1 MAVIDGNNLR
11 TTDANNELLI
21 LGAAEVEAAL
31 SGRELDVIDTVR
43 RAYEA
48 HAAGLSSLPHSMFL
62 RFPDNASDRI
72 IALPGYLG
80 DGFEIAGLKWIA
92 SVPGNVERGIDRA
105 SAVVIINDRA
115 TGRPKAILEGS
126 IISARRTAASAA
138 LAGKVL
144 HGETAPEAIGVVG
157 CGPIAFE
164 IVRSLRAVW
173 PGSASNTARF
183 LVFDL
188 NPLRAAEFCARC
200 AALHPC
206 ATFEVAATQDD
217 LLATSPVVAFATTAG
232 TPHLGDL
239 SICPQGATILH
250 ISLRDLTAEVILA
263 ADNIVD
269 DADHV
274 SRAATSIHL
283 AEQKVGNRDFIRC
296 ALADITA
303 GRQPAR
309 VDRTRPA
316 IFSPFGLGVLDLALA
331 QMVLDDAA
339 RSGGGVR
346 ISGFLPS

>member
-1 MAVIDGNNLR
+1 MAVSE
-11 TTDANNELLI
+11 AMNELLI
-21 LGAAEVEAAL
+21 LGAAEIETAL
-31 SGRELDVIDTVR
+31 SGRELEVIDTVR

-48 HAAGLSSLPHSMFL
+48 HAEGLSSLPHSMFL
-62 RFPDNASDRI
+62 RFPGNDSDRI
-72 IALPGYLG
+72 IALPAYLG

-92 SVPGNVERGIDRA
+92 SVPGNVARGIDRA
-105 SAVVIINDRA
+105 SAVVIINDRT
-115 TGRPKAILEGS
+115 TGRPRAILEGS

-138 LAGKVL
+138 LAGKTL
-144 HGETAPEAIGVVG
+144 HGEMAPDAIGVVG

-173 PGSASNTARF
+173 PDAARF

-188 NPLRAAEFCARC
+188 NATRAAEFCARC
-200 AALHPC
+200 EALHVG
-206 ATFEVAATQDD
+206 ARFEVARTLAD
-217 LLATSPVVAFATTAG
+217 LLAASPVVAFATTAG
-232 TPHLGDL
+232 TPHLSDL
-239 SICPQGATILH
+239 SICPAGATILH
-250 ISLRDLTAEVILA
+250 ISLRDLTPEVILA
-263 ADNIVD
+263 ADNVVD

-274 SRAATSIHL
+274 SRAATSVHL
-283 AEQKVGNRDFIRC
+283 AEQQVGNRDFIRC
-296 ALADITA
+296 SLADITA

>member
-1 MAVIDGNNLR
+1 MAVSE
-11 TTDANNELLI
+11 AMNELLI
-21 LGAAEVEAAL
+21 LGAAEIEAAL
-31 SGRELDVIDTVR
+31 TGHELEIVETVR

-48 HAAGLSSLPHSMFL
+48 HAAGMSSLPHSLFL
-62 RFPDNASDRI
+62 RFPDNDSDRI

-92 SVPGNVERGIDRA
+92 SMPGNVAKGIERA
-105 SAVVIINDRA
+105 SAVVIVNDRA
-115 TGRPKAILEGS
+115 TGRPRAILEGS

-138 LAGKVL
+138 LAGKTL
-144 HGETAPEAIGVVG
+144 HGETAPETIGVVG

-173 PGSASNTARF
+173 SDAAKF

-188 NPLRAAEFCARC
+188 NAARAAEFCARC
-200 AALHPC
+200 EALH
-206 ATFEVAATQDD
+206 AGARFAVAGSLAD
-217 LLATSPVVAFATTAG
+217 LLAASPVTAFATTAG
-232 TPHLGDL
+232 TPHLSDL
-239 SICPQGATILH
+239 SICPPGATILH
-250 ISLRDLTAEVILA
+250 ISLRDLTADVILA
-263 ADNIVD
+263 ADNVVD

-274 SRAATSIHL
+274 SRASTSIHL
-283 AEQKVGNRDFIRC
+283 AEQKTGNRDFIRC

-309 VDRTRPA
+309 VDRTRPV

-331 QMVLDDAA
+331 QMVLNDAA

>member
-1 MAVIDGNNLR
+1 MALDER
-11 TTDANNELLI
+11 QNELLI

-31 SGRELDVIDTVR
+31 TGRELEVIDTVR

-48 HAAGLSSLPHSMFL
+48 HADGKSALPHSMFL
-62 RFPDNASDRI
+62 RFPGNDSDRI
-72 IALPGYLG
+72 IALPAYLG

-92 SVPGNVERGIDRA
+92 SVPGNVARGIDRA
-105 SAVVIINDRA
+105 SAVVIVNDRA
-115 TGRPKAILEGS
+115 TGRPRAILEGS

-144 HGETAPEAIGVVG
+144 HGETPPETIGVVG

-173 PGSASNTARF
+173 PGATKF

-188 NPLRAAEFCARC
+188 NAERAAEFCARC
-200 AALHPC
+200 AALHGGT
-206 ATFEVAATQDD
+206 TFSVAASQGE
-217 LLATSPVVAFATTAG
+217 LLAACPVVAFATTAG

-239 SICPQGATILH
+239 SVCPAGATILH
-250 ISLRDLTAEVILA
+250 ISLRDLTPEVILA
-263 ADNIVD
+263 ADNVVD

-274 SRAATSIHL
+274 SRASTSIHL
-283 AEQKVGNRDFIRC
+283 AEQKVGHRDFIRC

-316 IFSPFGLGVLDLALA
+316 IFSPFGLGVLDLALS

>member
-1 MAVIDGNNLR
+1 MALDSSAEAGQG
-11 TTDANNELLI
+11 NELLI

-31 SGRELDVIDTVR
+31 AGREVEVIDTVR

-62 RFPDNASDRI
+62 RFPDNDSDRI

-92 SVPGNVERGIDRA
+92 SVPGNVARGIDRA
-105 SAVVIINDRA
+105 SAVVIVNDRA
-115 TGRPKAILEGS
+115 TGRPRAILEGS

-144 HGETAPEAIGVVG
+144 HGESAPETIGVVG

-173 PGSASNTARF
+173 PEANRF

-188 NPLRAAEFCARC
+188 NPARAAEFCARC
-200 AALHPC
+200 EALHTG
-206 ATFEVAATQDD
+206 ARFEVAPTMAE
-217 LLATSPVVAFATTAG
+217 LLAASPVTAFATTAG
-232 TPHLGDL
+232 TPHLSDL
-239 SICPQGATILH
+239 SICPRGAVILH
-250 ISLRDLTAEVILA
+250 ISLRDLAPEVILA
-263 ADNIVD
+263 SDNVVD

-274 SRAATSIHL
+274 SRASTSIHL
-283 AEQKVGNRDFIRC
+283 AEQKTGNRDFIRC
-296 ALADITA
+296 PLADITA

-309 VDRTRPA
+309 VDRERPV

-331 QMVLDDAA
+331 QMVLDDVA

>member
-1 MAVIDGNNLR
+1 MALDGWGSEPM
-11 TTDANNELLI
+11 NELLI

-31 SGRELDVIDTVR
+31 ADRELAIIETVR

-48 HAAGLSSLPHSMFL
+48 HAEGASSLPHSMFL
-62 RFPDNASDRI
+62 RFPDNERDRI
-72 IALPGYLG
+72 IALPAYLG

-105 SAVVIINDRA
+105 SAVIIINDRA
-115 TGRPKAILEGS
+115 TGRPRAILEGS

-138 LAGKVL
+138 LAGQVL
-144 HGETAPEAIGVVG
+144 HGAAAPEAIGVVG

-164 IVRSLRAVW
+164 IVRSLVAAW
-173 PGSASNTARF
+173 PAAACFS
-183 LVFDL
+183 VFDL
-188 NPLRAAEFCARC
+188 NPVRAAEFAARC
-200 AALHPC
+200 AALHVG
-206 ATFEVAATQDD
+206 ARFEVASTVAD
-217 LLATSPVVAFATTAG
+217 LLAASQVTAFATTAG
-232 TPHLGDL
+232 TPHLSDL
-239 SICPQGATILH
+239 SICPRGATILH
-250 ISLRDLTAEVILA
+250 ISLRDLAPEVILA
-263 ADNIVD
+263 SDNIVD

-274 SRAATSIHL
+274 SRASTSIHL
-283 AEQKVGNRDFIRC
+283 AEQRVGHREFIRC

-309 VDRTRPA
+309 VDRDRLA

>member
-1 MAVIDGNNLR
+1 MAV
-11 TTDANNELLI
+11 TAAKTQENELLI

-31 SGRELDVIDTVR
+31 SGRDLEVIDTVR

-48 HAAGLSSLPHSMFL
+48 HAEGKSSLPHSIFL
-62 RFPDNASDRI
+62 RFPDNDSDRI
-72 IALPGYLG
+72 IGLPGYLG

-92 SVPGNVERGIDRA
+92 SMPGNVAKGIDRA

-115 TGRPKAILEGS
+115 TGRPRAILEGS

-138 LAGKVL
+138 LAGRTL
-144 HGETAPEAIGVVG
+144 HGETAPETIGVVG

-173 PGSASNTARF
+173 PEAAHFR
-183 LVFDL
+183 VFDL
-188 NPLRAAEFCARC
+188 NAARAAEFCGRC
-200 AALHPC
+200 AALH
-206 ATFEVAATQDD
+206 AGARFEVAGSMAD
-217 LLATSPVVAFATTAG
+217 LLAASPVVAFATTAG
-232 TPHLGDL
+232 TPHLSDL
-239 SICPQGATILH
+239 SICPEGATILH
-250 ISLRDLTAEVILA
+250 ISLRDLAPEVILA

-274 SRAATSIHL
+274 SRASTSIHL
-283 AEQKVGNRDFIRC
+283 ADQKVGNRDFIRC

-346 ISGFLPS
+346 VSGFLPS

>member
-1 MAVIDGNNLR
+1 MAV
-11 TTDANNELLI
+11 TEATNELLI

-48 HAAGLSSLPHSMFL
+48 HAEGKSSLPHSMFL

-72 IALPGYLG
+72 IALPAYLG

-92 SVPGNVERGIDRA
+92 SVPGNVARGIDRA
-105 SAVVIINDRA
+105 SAVVIINDRE

-144 HGETAPEAIGVVG
+144 HGETAPESIGIVG

-173 PGSASNTARF
+173 PAAARF

-188 NPLRAAEFCARC
+188 NPARAAEFCTRC
-200 AALHPC
+200 AALHVG
-206 ATFEVAATQDD
+206 ARFEVAQSQAD
-217 LLATSPVVAFATTAG
+217 LLAASPVVAFATTAG

-239 SICPQGATILH
+239 SICPLGATILH
-250 ISLRDLTAEVILA
+250 ISLRDLTPEVILA

-316 IFSPFGLGVLDLALA
+316 IFSPFGLGVLDLALS

-346 ISGFLPS
+346 VSGFLPS

>member
-1 MAVIDGNNLR
+1 MAVNE
-11 TTDANNELLI
+11 ANNELLI
-21 LGAAEVEAAL
+21 VGAAEVEAAL
-31 SGRELDVIDTVR
+31 TGRELEVIDAVR

-48 HAAGLSSLPHSMFL
+48 HAEGKSSLPHSMFL

-144 HGETAPEAIGVVG
+144 HGEAPPDAVGVVG

-173 PGSASNTARF
+173 PEAGRF

-188 NPLRAAEFCARC
+188 NPERAAEFCRRC
-200 AALHPC
+200 AALH
-206 ATFEVAATQDD
+206 AGARFEVAASQKD
-217 LLATSPVVAFATTAG
+217 LLAASPVVAFATTAG

-239 SICPQGATILH
+239 SVCPEGATILH
-250 ISLRDLTAEVILA
+250 ISLRDLTPEVILA

-274 SRAATSIHL
+274 SRASTSIHL

-339 RSGGGVR
+339 QSGGGVR

>member
-1 MAVIDGNNLR
+1 MEL
-11 TTDANNELLI
+11 TNELLI

-31 SGRELDVIDTVR
+31 AGREIAIIDTVR

-48 HAAGLSSLPHSMFL
+48 HALGASSLPHSMFL
-62 RFPDNASDRI
+62 RFPDNDRDRI
-72 IALPGYLG
+72 IALPAYLG

-105 SAVVIINDRA
+105 SAVIIINDRA
-115 TGRPKAILEGS
+115 TGRPRAILEGS

-144 HGETAPEAIGVVG
+144 HGETAPEAVGIVG

-173 PGSASNTARF
+173 PDAARF

-188 NPLRAAEFCARC
+188 NPARAAEFAGRC
-200 AALHPC
+200 SALH
-206 ATFEVAATQDD
+206 AGAEFEVAALLPD
-217 LLATSPVVAFATTAG
+217 LLAACPVVAFATTAG
-232 TPHLGDL
+232 VPHLFDL
-239 SICPQGATILH
+239 SICPRGATILH
-250 ISLRDLTAEVILA
+250 ISLRDLAPEVILA

-269 DADHV
+269 DPDHV

-283 AEQKVGNRDFIRC
+283 AEQVVGNRGFIRC
-296 ALADITA
+296 TLADITA
-303 GRQPAR
+303 GRRPAR
-309 VDRTRPA
+309 VDRDRPA